1 MIIIY
6 LTSRF
11 PYPINK
17 GDKLRSYYQ
26 IKELSKSHEI
36 HLISLSEK
44 TISEKNIL
52 AVNKYCKTITIYKM
66 VFFKRIFNL
75 FKTFF
80 NNKPFQ
86 VNYFYHHSIQKKLN
100 NKIDEISPDHIL
112 CQLIRTAMYVK
123 DNYTNTKVLDYM
135 DSLSKG
141 MERRIKISNIF
152 IILLFLVQ
160 LALENLQS

>member
-36 HLISLSEK
+36 HLISLSDQS
-44 TISEKNIL
+44 ILEKNISAL
-52 AVNKYCKTITIYKM
+52 NKYCKSITIYKM
-66 VFFKRIFNL
+66 NPYNRVFNL

-86 VNYFYHHSIQKKLN
+86 VNYFYHYSIQKKIN
-100 NKIDEISPDHIL
+100 NNCPP
-112 CQLIRTAMYVK
+112 
-123 DNYTNTKVLDYM
+123 
-135 DSLSKG
+135 G
-141 MERRIKISNIF
+141 IF
-152 IILLFLVQ
+152 YHFKTV
-160 LALENLQS
+160 